1 MYCPSCGAEYRAGF
15 TTCSDCQV
23 ELVSEPAGAGVPG
36 VRGAPS
42 QSGGFALIWSGAN
55 PQTYEAIREALEH
68 AGIDA
73 RTIRAEEHLIL
84 AWSHARFE
92 IWVPVEEA
100 EQARELLQQLG
111 SGEESGPGEADAS
124 ETPAE
129 GESPE
134 GEHDG
139 DERAVRARGVADPDA
154 ATAEA
159 WPGGDAEMGE
169 MIRAS
174 LRENGIYF
182 SAGPDKPDGPE
193 PQSESEGDAPAEGIF
208 VLPEDEA
215 RAKEIV
221 REIVEGTPLT

>member
-15 TTCSDCQV
+15 TTCADCQV
-23 ELVSEPAGAGVPG
+23 ELVSEPAIAGVPG

-42 QSGGFALIWSGAN
+42 ESGGFALVWAGGN
-55 PQTYEAIREALEH
+55 PQEHEAIHEAFEH

-92 IWVPVEEA
+92 IWVPVEQA
-100 EQARELLQQLG
+100 EQAREELRQLG
-111 SGEESGPGEADAS
+111 SEDEPEADESAAS
-124 ETPAE
+124 EIPAEDDEPE
-129 GESPE
+129 GESD
-134 GEHDG
+134 GER
-139 DERAVRARGVADPDA
+139 EVRARGKADPEA

-159 WPGGDAEMGE
+159 WAGGDAEMGA

-193 PQSESEGDAPAEGIF
+193 PRSESEGAPTEGIF

-215 RAKEIV
+215 RAREIV
-221 REIVEGTPLT
+221 REIVEGTPPT

>member
-23 ELVSEPAGAGVPG
+23 ELVNEPAIAGVPG

-42 QSGGFALIWSGAN
+42 QSGGFALIWSGGN
-55 PQTYEAIREALEH
+55 PQTHEAIREALEH

-92 IWVPVEEA
+92 IWVPA
-100 EQARELLQQLG
+100 EQAEQAHELLQQLG
-111 SGEESGPGEADAS
+111 SGEEPEPGEADAS
-124 ETPAE
+124 EIPAEDDEPE
-129 GESPE
+129 GESD
-134 GEHDG
+134 GER
-139 DERAVRARGVADPDA
+139 EARARGPAHPDA
-154 ATAEA
+154 AAAEA
-159 WPGGDAEMGE
+159 WAGGDAEMGA

-193 PQSESEGDAPAEGIF
+193 PQNESEGDAPGEGIF

-215 RAKEIV
+215 RAREIV
-221 REIVEGTPLT
+221 REIVEGTPPT

>member
-23 ELVSEPAGAGVPG
+23 ELVNEPAVAGVPG

-42 QSGGFALIWSGAN
+42 ESGGFALVWEGEN
-55 PQTYEAIREALEH
+55 PQEHEAIREALEH

-84 AWSHARFE
+84 AWSHARLE
-92 IWVPVEEA
+92 IWAPVEQA
-100 EQARELLQQLG
+100 ELAQDVLQQLG
-111 SGEESGPGEADAS
+111 PEQEPEVGDGAVS
-124 ETPAE
+124 EIPAEDDEPE
-129 GESPE
+129 GESD
-134 GEHDG
+134 GER
-139 DERAVRARGVADPDA
+139 EVRARGPAHPDA

-159 WPGGDAEMGE
+159 WAGGDADMGA

-193 PQSESEGDAPAEGIF
+193 PQSESEGDAPTEGIF

-215 RAKEIV
+215 RATEIV
-221 REIVEGTPLT
+221 REIVEGTPPT